1 MPPLNEVTKL
11 LNLSLDALPAL
22 VREEALRVSKE
33 VEKRLV
39 YEELYGTDEYDE
51 VVEGDLAVD
60 REVYLSDQVSA
71 FKNHV
76 LSHVPLNLMDEILAP
91 IVLGISQAILWKKQ
105 QWSPTTHMSKFTK
118 AMYAIVKFS
127 NLLVVP
133 TAQSL
138 DLNKVPKVS
147 KKVKQI
153 YQNCVLKVET
163 ECNCL
168 CLHLSRNCL
177 FEQKK
182 FLILTLEFQMIRTKL
197 YNSLPIFKNL
207 RTLILGSGSGG
218 WVADVYSEKFAVG
231 LPHMKYLVHVS
242 LKYDCNSYFLNTL
255 SCCAKTLRVLDIEQS
270 KQVRDDSVAF
280 IKALP
285 NLVKLNIFRTGLTTE
300 GEVNF

>member
-33 VEKRLV
+33 VEKRFV

-147 KKVKQI
+147 KN
-153 YQNCVLKVET
+153 Y
-163 ECNCL
+163 
-168 CLHLSRNCL
+168 
-177 FEQKK
+177 
-182 FLILTLEFQMIRTKL
+182 
-197 YNSLPIFKNL
+197 
-207 RTLILGSGSGG
+207 
-218 WVADVYSEKFAVG
+218 
-231 LPHMKYLVHVS
+231 
-242 LKYDCNSYFLNTL
+242 
-255 SCCAKTLRVLDIEQS
+255 
-270 KQVRDDSVAF
+270 
-280 IKALP
+280 
-285 NLVKLNIFRTGLTTE
+285 
-300 GEVNF
+300 